1 MGFIVFFYIMFFIL
15 WRLFIILVIFFVV
28 FIFLNLFDNVFFRLG
43 FDGLILELF
52 LECRVLLGVRVE
64 DLFFREENSENWIS
78 KFKRKDWSLSKFQ
91 VIVEKVL
98 EFDLM
103 SLIRKV

>member
-1 MGFIVFFYIMFFIL
+1 M
-15 WRLFIILVIFFVV
+15 
-28 FIFLNLFDNVFFRLG
+28 
-43 FDGLILELF
+43 
-52 LECRVLLGVRVE
+52 
-64 DLFFREENSENWIS
+64 S

-103 SLIRKV
+103 VKKKKVLEFCQCFFCSQVYFRFFYSREFLDRSLVVVFLECSSLWWCRILDGVEKSTYREFEFLY